1 MELIRSLFE
10 DKSIEGVREIA
21 LEFAN
26 TKHDCTNNP
35 APGLNKQ
42 IWPGDVFLTHTYT
55 HTCRHKSLH
64 KRMSL
69 KEA

>member
-42 IWPGDVFLTHTYT
+42 IWPGDVF
-55 HTCRHKSLH
+55 
-64 KRMSL
+64 
-69 KEA
+69 